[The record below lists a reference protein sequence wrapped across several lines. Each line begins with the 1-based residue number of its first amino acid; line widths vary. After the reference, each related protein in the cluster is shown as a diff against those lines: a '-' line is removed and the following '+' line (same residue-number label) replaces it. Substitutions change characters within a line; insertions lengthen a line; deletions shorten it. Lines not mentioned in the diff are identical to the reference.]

1 MARIADYDVSV
12 YFHFVKAN
20 IVAYA
25 LSQLSMVRMCH
36 VDEEKKDSV
45 KEVHQLARLGVWLAD
60 ALSGGVSFNSSSEY
74 TFLVDAKAN
83 QQLDPVLV
91 ELKDLVFSKL
101 NESFS
106 LRGDDVLRY

>member
-1 MARIADYDVSV
+1 MSV
-12 YFHFVKAN
+12 HYHPGKAN
-20 IVAYA
+20 VVDDA
-25 LSQLSMVRMCH
+25 LIHLSMGSVTYI
-36 VDEEKKDSV
+36 DDEKKKLV